1 MGTRADA
8 TGEELV
14 LVHLLD
20 APKGSEAERSPS
32 LTQTGIA
39 DQTGLERS
47 YVSVLLGKITEGGLA
62 ARSLD
67 RVEGSRR
74 KVGVFSLT
82 PHGFERALSI
92 KQRLMSSPVTVKID
106 GKVCAMELREA
117 LKFFAC
123 ESAASLASKSQ
134 RGVPDASA
142 GEPISAE
149 IARAQKLL
157 DDDKQADCAALMRGF
172 ANRWIMAGFHD
183 EFLIVSSAID
193 KSRVPACDAAALL
206 LADAD
211 VHEVRG
217 DWEHARLCLEMVE
230 SDEAPIRAEALFRLG
245 VLAYR
250 RDDADSAKDLYY
262 RALALAGK
270 GEPLRGR
277 ILNAVGVLAW
287 SKGRASEA
295 AARYAEAEKLALET
309 RDAEGL
315 MRVRSNLGILAAD
328 AGDRAKAIDYYG
340 KAITVAEAISDLK
353 TVSSLYSNVG
363 DVYAA
368 KGDKAEALRFYGR
381 SMALAEKLAFTWQI
395 AELHRSLAGITD
407 GGERDG
413 HLRKALE
420 LFEKLGAESDA
431 FKVREMMGE
440 RL

>member
-1 MGTRADA
+1 MGERADV

-14 LVHLLD
+14 LVHLLN
-20 APKGSEAERSPS
+20 APKGSEAERNPS

-39 DQTGLERS
+39 DHTGLERS

-62 ARSLD
+62 ERTLD
-67 RVEGSRR
+67 RVKGSRR

-92 KQRLMSSPVTVKID
+92 KQRLMSSPVAVKID
-106 GKVCAMELREA
+106 GKVRELELREA
-117 LKFFAC
+117 LKLFSG
-123 ESAASLASKSQ
+123 ESAASLVSKSQ
-134 RGVPDASA
+134 LGTLDASA
-142 GEPISAE
+142 GEPIADE
-149 IARAQKLL
+149 ISRAQKLL
-157 DDDKQADCAALMRGF
+157 DADRQDDCAALVCGC
-172 ANRWIMAGFHD
+172 ANRWIRAGHHE
-183 EFLIVSSAID
+183 EFLLISSAID

-217 DWEHARLCLEMVE
+217 DWERARLCLETVE
-230 SDEAPIRAEALFRLG
+230 SDEASTRAEVLFRLG

-250 RDDADSAKDLYY
+250 KDDAGSARDLYL

-270 GEPLRGR
+270 GEPIRGR

-287 SKGRASEA
+287 SKGQASEA

-315 MRVRSNLGILAAD
+315 MRVRSNLGILATD

-340 KAITVAEAISDLK
+340 KAITVAEAISDLN

-395 AELHRSLAGITD
+395 AELHRSLAAITK
-407 GGERDG
+407 GVEREG
-413 HLRKALE
+413 HLSRALE

-431 FKVREMMGE
+431 FKVKEMMGE
-440 RL
+440 KL

>member
-1 MGTRADA
+1 MGERIDA

-20 APKGSEAERSPS
+20 APKGTEAERNPS

-39 DQTGLERS
+39 GGTGLDRS
-47 YVSVLLGKITEGGLA
+47 YVSVLLGKITEGALA
-62 ARSLD
+62 VRSLD
-67 RVEGSRR
+67 RVKGSRR

-82 PHGFERALSI
+82 SHGFERALSI
-92 KQRLMSSPVTVKID
+92 KQRLMSSNLIVKVD
-106 GKVCAMELREA
+106 GQARDVELREA
-117 LKFFAC
+117 LKLFAG
-123 ESAASLASKSQ
+123 ESAASLVSKSQ
-134 RGVPDASA
+134 RGVLDASSS
-142 GEPISAE
+142 EPISDE

-157 DDDKQADCAALMRGF
+157 DEDRQADCAALLRGF
-172 ANRWIMAGFHD
+172 ANRWIRAGYHD
-183 EFLIVSSAID
+183 ELLLISSAIT
-193 KSRVPACDAAALL
+193 KSRVPAGDASALL

-217 DWEHARLCLEMVE
+217 DWERARLCLEMVD

-250 RDDADSAKDLYY
+250 RDDADSARELY
-262 RALALAGK
+262 RRGLALVGK
-270 GEPLRGR
+270 EEPLHGR

-287 SKGRASEA
+287 ASGQAGEA
-295 AARYAEAEKLALET
+295 AARYAEAEKLALDT

-328 AGDRAKAIDYYG
+328 AGDAAKAIDYYG

-363 DVYAA
+363 DVYAS
-368 KGDKAEALRFYGR
+368 KGDKGEALRFYDR

-395 AELHRSLAGITD
+395 AELHRSLAGVAE
-407 GGERDG
+407 GAEREK
-413 HLRKALE
+413 HLRRALE

-440 RL
+440 KL